1 VRILDKYY
9 FCHLDLMQRP
19 TQHPQ
24 LPPTMVPGQHGGFAQ
39 SGDVEQRQFPTVTG
53 KRSSRCRI
61 LAVCGTNDYA
71 GNAAPHEDGW
81 FFSDFF
87 MLHHLLKPVTEDQ
100 TWLTCVKPDILV
112 KKHSRYVQGNP
123 KTDDRRV
130 VLDQDMLPD
139 VADVTYVDEKNL
151 LQHLLQVDEDRSF
164 RLAIESEH
172 GAADLCDPHKLLF
185 GHVHKLA

>member
-1 VRILDKYY
+1 
-9 FCHLDLMQRP
+9 
-19 TQHPQ
+19 
-24 LPPTMVPGQHGGFAQ
+24 MVPGQHGGFAQ

-71 GNAAPHEDGW
+71 GNAAPNEDGW

-87 MLHHLLKPVTEDQ
+87 MLHHLLKPVMEDQ

-112 KKHSRYVQGNP
+112 KKYSRYVQGNP

-130 VLDQDMLPD
+130 VLDRDMLPD

-151 LQHLLQVDEDRSF
+151 LQHLLW
-164 RLAIESEH
+164 AIKSESDKAVKNGQTLVMILLGH
-172 GAADLCDPHKLLF
+172 GE
-185 GHVHKLA
+185 